1 MVQGDSATE
10 PERHRELLVA
20 VAEQAVL
27 PRAGLEHGLTPW
39 AWAVGPFNESC
50 TGLAQVVGQL

>member
-39 AWAVGPFNESC
+39 AWAVWPFNESC
-50 TGLAQVVGQL
+50 TGLA